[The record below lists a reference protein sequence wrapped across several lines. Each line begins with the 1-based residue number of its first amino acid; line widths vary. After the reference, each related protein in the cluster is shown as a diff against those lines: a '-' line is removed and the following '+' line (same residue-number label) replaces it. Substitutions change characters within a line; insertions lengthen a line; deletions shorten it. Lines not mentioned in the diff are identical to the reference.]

1 MKELIY
7 FAMSIQQSIPRRT
20 EVVKK
25 QSNFLFLITM
35 LCIAFAGTTSLNAQ
49 ISKEG
54 LKIKLFVDNDK
65 GKSVEYK
72 IDNTT
77 TEVTLCSGVH
87 DSFDRIEISGKKA
100 TITVVV
106 RNNIGDIVYMNKGY
120 YLENKAT
127 FKPFEGHNMED
138 GSITILKDD
147 KPIAEF
153 SLRIISC
160 T

>member
-1 MKELIY
+1 M
-7 FAMSIQQSIPRRT
+7 
-20 EVVKK
+20 KK
-25 QSNFLFLITM
+25 QSYFLFLITM
-35 LCIAFAGTTSLNAQ
+35 LCLAFAGSNSVSAQ
-49 ISKEG
+49 MTKEG
-54 LKIKLFVDNDK
+54 LKIRLFVNNDK

-77 TEVTLCSGVH
+77 TMATLCSGEH

-127 FKPFEGHNMED
+127 FRPFEGHNVED

-147 KPIAEF
+147 KAIAEF

>member
-1 MKELIY
+1 MRYVYIQNSKEKRS
-7 FAMSIQQSIPRRT
+7 M
-20 EVVKK
+20 KK
-25 QSNFLFLITM
+25 QSYFLFLITM
-35 LCIAFAGTTSLNAQ
+35 LCLAFAGTNSAYAQ
-49 ISKEG
+49 MTKEG
-54 LKIKLFVDNDK
+54 LKIRLFVNNDK

-77 TEVTLCSGVH
+77 TEATLCSGEH